1 MDGSVNYPFGLETRG
16 KVLVPQY
23 RCSNSRKR
31 SFDGGPKAVSYL
43 WNPIDANCEPDC
55 MTQLAWDYLLRFT
68 IAHEAMFSHMYNNRA
83 SETAN
88 QDVTCGIGVL
98 FAQS

>member
-1 MDGSVNYPFGLETRG
+1 MAT
-16 KVLVPQY
+16 
-23 RCSNSRKR
+23 
-31 SFDGGPKAVSYL
+31 PK
-43 WNPIDANCEPDC
+43 PDS

-68 IAHEAMFSHMYNNRA
+68 IAHEAMVLHMYNNRA

-98 FAQS
+98 LANRDTATRPGL